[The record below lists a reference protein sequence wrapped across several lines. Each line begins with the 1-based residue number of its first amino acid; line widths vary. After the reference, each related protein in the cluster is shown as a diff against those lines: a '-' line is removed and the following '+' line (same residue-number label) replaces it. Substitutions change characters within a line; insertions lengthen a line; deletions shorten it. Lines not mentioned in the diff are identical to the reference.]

1 MTRLNCSYK
10 CISHFTCFDINLNWT
25 WHIWTVPTNFKIIR
39 RLKVIHIIEMES
51 ENWVEG
57 PRRSVYFFFHFHGE
71 NLFSNILLNPPFL
84 FTFAYVKSYGLRTLH
99 SKLSKDIGSSHN
111 TRVHKIL
118 LQFITIYWFENNY
131 FSIFCHQTK
140 KKLYNQ

>member
-1 MTRLNCSYK
+1 MTHINCSYK

-39 RLKVIHIIEMES
+39 RLKEMES

-57 PRRSVYFFFHFHGE
+57 PRRSVYFFFFIFMERTYFPIYCLIPHSS
-71 NLFSNILLNPPFL
+71 LPLPMSNRMDWELYIVSSQKIS
-84 FTFAYVKSYGLRTLH
+84 AHHITLV
-99 SKLSKDIGSSHN
+99 SA
-111 TRVHKIL
+111 KIL

-140 KKLYNQ
+140 KMIQSVV